1 MASRSIIEDTAP
13 SRPAG
18 PSRRV
23 HQLLAGSAMAIAL
36 TGHAGLA
43 TAQSGEGGG
52 LQLPTLSVE
61 GAGQGGSTDYK
72 VDQPGLQKL
81 TEPLRDTPQTINVV
95 PQQLMKD
102 QGVTTLRDALRDV
115 PGISLAAG
123 EFGAQG
129 DNLTIRGF
137 TARNDIYL
145 DGMRDFGSYYRDP
158 FDLEEIEVLKGPSSI
173 LFGRGSTGGVINQ
186 VTKTPQ
192 LAPFINGSLSFGT
205 DLTKRAT
212 ADVNEPVPSL
222 GQGAAFRVNMEVT
235 NADVAGRDVTEN
247 TRIGFAPS
255 LALGLGTRPNTTRPI
270 TACRGFTPACP
281 ARASGSRV
289 PPRCRRT
296 AITALPT
303 AIFCAPMSTSFRP
316 RSSMTSTR
324 P

>member
-1 MASRSIIEDTAP
+1 
-13 SRPAG
+13 
-18 PSRRV
+18 
-23 HQLLAGSAMAIAL
+23 MAIAL